1 VTKGGRDGEEVWLE
15 KTYFTTEE
23 AFPTVLRRS
32 EVVAMEVLEISPIE
46 NALHE
51 VELKTKELASL
62 NLRYTA
68 LAKTAQVVSTNAL
81 SMCLNSAVDAPVDGG
96 ISSYRQIF
104 FNPDYIARCPERT
117 ELVEKLRKAIDD
129 QVDFSFVRQLSA
141 AHHLYLHRSASS
153 TIVLNFMGT
162 CVRQKCFL
170 SMRHWRSSSARIS
183 KKKSEG

>member
-1 VTKGGRDGEEVWLE
+1 ME

-32 EVVAMEVLEISPIE
+32 EVVAMEVLDISPIE

-51 VELKTKELASL
+51 VEQKTKELTSL
-62 NLRYTA
+62 NFKYAA

-81 SMCLNSAVDAPVDGG
+81 SMSLNGAVDAPVDGG

-104 FNPDYIARCPERT
+104 FNPDYVARYPDRT

-129 QVDFSFVRQLSA
+129 QVCYF
-141 AHHLYLHRSASS
+141 
-153 TIVLNFMGT
+153 IVSIT
-162 CVRQKCFL
+162 Y
-170 SMRHWRSSSARIS
+170 
-183 KKKSEG
+183 